1 MNIVIFLLI
10 VNSVFLVKDPDE
22 IFTKDDREPY
32 IVTAERVY
40 LDETGEGRVSHLIG
54 NVKIIHGKT
63 IITGD
68 EGYVYENQQMAEII
82 KNVQIDDE
90 GTIITSRVAKY
101 FKDERMV
108 VLIDSVYLQEGKQIL
123 KTDSLVY
130 LKEKK
135 VSKAWREVV
144 LIDEEQNTTVTG
156 GYGEY
161 DFVNEVGFMTDNPE
175 LILLEKDKKITIT
188 GDTLNIRRKE
198 NFMSCKGNVKVREDS
213 IIATAGYLEYFS
225 DKEHIYLKENP
236 VVEQEGRSSLSGSS
250 IEIILKKREIVRT
263 VAVNNAK
270 GNYSLSDG
278 GTNDVTG
285 DTITIFF
292 KEGRTE
298 RIVVVGNAKGIFRK
312 VKDEEKQG
320 D

>member
-1 MNIVIFLLI
+1 MNFPIFLLLI
-10 VNSVFLVKDPDE
+10 NSIFLIKDPDE
-22 IFTKDDREPY
+22 LFTKSDMEPY

-90 GTIITSRVAKY
+90 GTIITARVAKY
-101 FKDERMV
+101 FKEEKML
-108 VLIDSVYLQEGKQIL
+108 VLVDSVDLREGKQIL
-123 KTDSLVY
+123 KTDSLIY
-130 LKEKK
+130 FKEKK
-135 VSKAWREVV
+135 VSKAWGDVV

-175 LILLEKDKKITIT
+175 LILLEKDRKITIT

-198 NFMSCKGNVKVREDS
+198 NFMSCKGNVKVYGDS
-213 IIATAGYLEYFS
+213 IMATAGYLEYFS
-225 DKEHIYLKENP
+225 LKEHIYLKENP
-236 VVEQEGRSSLSGSS
+236 VVEQEGKLSLSGIS
-250 IEIILKKREIVRT
+250 IEVFLKKREIVRT
-263 VAVNNAK
+263 VAVNNAR
-270 GNYSLSDG
+270 GSYALSDG

-298 RIVVVGNAKGIFRK
+298 RIVVIGNAKGVFSK